1 MFKRVD
7 KRRKRQEEEEELGLD
22 EDMKEVLGLNDTD
35 SDESDSD
42 DNSES
47 ESEADDGADEVEG
60 EEGDEE
66 DDEDSSDEEGEE
78 EPPISVE
85 EALRD
90 PVYVVSIE
98 PDVKACITC
107 PGKLLKNAEI
117 LRLHRASKAHDR
129 RWRQFRDFAKSSN
142 APPSSNAWDVLKQ
155 RAEEQP
161 KLSLTEGSAVSKRNQ
176 KREEQKAKNVARREK
191 KREAN
196 AKRKA
201 KEAAALASGADSS
214 GSPQKDS
221 SALKNTDS
229 PASARPTKKRKLA
242 PAPAPPSDDDD
253 DDDDAA
259 EAALPAPPPK
269 TKTKTGRSP
278 RRERL
283 ERQGKLQ
290 EKVHGHEPPGG
301 RGKGNGKQKWAPGER
316 GKQQKKDGGG
326 GKSKVDR
333 QKPLQIFD

>member
-42 DNSES
+42 NDSES
-47 ESEADDGADEVEG
+47 WDEIEG
-60 EEGDEE
+60 GRRDEE
-66 DDEDSSDEEGEE
+66 DDEDSSDDSDAE

-117 LRLHRASKAHDR
+117 LRLHRASKARLVAHDR

-176 KREEQKAKNVARREK
+176 KREEQKAKNAARREK

-196 AKRKA
+196 AKKKA
-201 KEAAALASGADSS
+201 KKAAALASGADSS

-221 SALKNTDS
+221 SAPKNTDS

-253 DDDDAA
+253 DDDAA
-259 EAALPAPPPK
+259 EAALPTPPPK